1 MIERGAVFSPN
12 GVYRYSLSRVWKREK
27 GLVLFLLLNPS
38 TADAN
43 VLDPTL
49 RRCMSFAEAW
59 GYGGILVG
67 NIFALRSTDPQ
78 FLYLS
83 RDPIGPT
90 NDFYIKT
97 MVELVDQ
104 VVCGWGAHGA
114 YMNRGEEVAKSLGVN
129 LWCLGLTKH
138 GYPKHPLYLKK
149 GTELVPYG

>member
-1 MIERGAVFSPN
+1 
-12 GVYRYSLSRVWKREK
+12 
-27 GLVLFLLLNPS
+27 VLFLLLNPS

-114 YMNRGEEVAKSLGVN
+114 LYEPRGRGRQEPGRQSVVFRLDEARLPEAPPLPQKRNGACA
-129 LWCLGLTKH
+129 LWMRS
-138 GYPKHPLYLKK
+138 
-149 GTELVPYG
+149 

>member
-97 MVELVDQ
+97 MVEFALRRRDL
-104 VVCGWGAHGA
+104 GADFRQFLDELDLDA
-114 YMNRGEEVAKSLGVN
+114 FKP
-129 LWCLGLTKH
+129 TKE
-138 GYPKHPLYLKK
+138 GPLDD
-149 GTELVPYG
+149 TD